1 MTSAEMIPAA
11 ILKRKAVV
19 YVRQSTQSQVMTNLE
34 GQRRQYDL
42 VDVARQHGFVDVE
55 IIDDDLGR
63 SASGTVARPGFDRLV
78 AWLCA
83 GKVGAVLCFDASR
96 LARNGRDWH
105 HLLELCGLVEARVI
119 DLDGVYNPCR
129 PNDRLLLGMKGS
141 ISEFEL
147 GVLRARM
154 IDAARS
160 KASRGELR
168 LSVPFGYIWHREAG
182 LGLDP
187 DLRLQEVIRLIFA
200 RFREL
205 GSARQVLL
213 SMKADQ
219 IYFPRPSDEGRMT
232 NFEWMPTRYRNVIAV
247 LKNPF
252 YAGVYVYGKSEKRTS
267 IVEGRARR
275 SYGHGKPIGTWEV
288 MIKDHHEGYITWAEY
303 ERNQKQLA
311 LNNYGRAGGIKT
323 GRGGR
328 ALLSG
333 IMTCG
338 RCGRRLSV
346 AYTGNP
352 QSRPVYRCD
361 KPNLMMGLPR
371 CMTFGGPRID
381 AAVGRELL
389 RAVEP
394 MAVEAAFKAERMH
407 QEHKED
413 QQRILDLEMQ
423 QARYEAGLAERRYAA
438 CDPDNRLIAA
448 QLEKNWE
455 AALRRVRDLE
465 ARHPGDKPNIEVDPN
480 AFANLADNLAAA
492 WNAPGV
498 TMRARQQLLRTL
510 IADIIVDVDDDVRD
524 VVLTI
529 HWRGGQHSELRV
541 RKPRTGE
548 HGCATTDDALAV
560 MRSMA
565 GRWSDEHIAASL
577 NRMGLAYRPGQDLDG
592 APRLFCSSRPWDPR
606 LQICRKKW
614 RVAYHERSCG
624 GVTRYKPH
632 DSAPRKSWRSCRPSR
647 SFPERRIRSAP
658 MTSCRRRSK
667 RRWRERVARVASPTT
682 TRFQCLQTLDEG
694 VYNNSRIPIGRIE
707 RSTVLVSTSTRPSVR
722 NTVRP
727 PQWPSVYLI
736 ASARGNLAE
745 MSLSTLVSRDFSSSM
760 SGLLSDLRAASRM
773 SALVPRTRPSMA

>member
-1 MTSAEMIPAA
+1 MTGVELIPTQL
-11 ILKRKAVV
+11 LKRKAVV

-34 GQRRQYDL
+34 SQRRQYDL
-42 VDVARQHGFVDVE
+42 VDIARQYGFIDVE
-55 IIDDDLGR
+55 VIDDDLGR

-83 GKVGAVLCFDASR
+83 GNVGAVLCQDASR

-119 DLDGVYNPCR
+119 DHDGVYNPCQ

-147 GVLRARM
+147 GVLRTRM
-154 IDAARS
+154 LDAARS
-160 KASRGELR
+160 KARRGELR

-187 DLRLQEVIRLIFA
+187 DLRLQEVIRLIFT

-213 SMKADQ
+213 SMTADQ
-219 IYFPRPSDEGRMT
+219 VHFPRPSDEGRMT
-232 NFEWMPTRYRNVIAV
+232 SFTWLPIRYRNVISV

-267 IVEGRARR
+267 IVDGRARR
-275 SYGHGKPIGTWEV
+275 SYGHSKPIGTWEV
-288 MIKDHHEGYITWAEY
+288 FIKDHHEGYISWDEY

-311 LNNYGRAGGIKT
+311 LNNYGRADGVKS

-338 RCGRRLSV
+338 RCGRRLTV
-346 AYTGNP
+346 TYTGNP

-371 CMTFGGPRID
+371 CMTFGGPRVD
-381 AAVGRELL
+381 AAVARELL

-394 MAVEAAFKAERMH
+394 LAIEAAFEAERMH
-407 QEHKED
+407 RERQDD
-413 QQRILDLEMQ
+413 QRQILDLELQ
-423 QARYEAGLAERRYAA
+423 QARYESNLAERRYAA

-455 AALRRVRDLE
+455 IALRRVRDME
-465 ARHPGDKPNIEVDPN
+465 ARQPAESSSTIEVDPS
-480 AFANLADNLAAA
+480 AFADMAENLSAA
-492 WNAPGV
+492 WDAPDV

-510 IADIIVDVDDDVRD
+510 IADIIVDVDDTVRD

-529 HWRGGQHSELRV
+529 HWRGGQHSELRI
-541 RKPRTGE
+541 RKPQSGE
-548 HGCATTDDALAV
+548 HGCATADDALAV

-577 NRMGLAYRPGQDLDG
+577 NRMGLPTGQG
-592 APRLFCSSRPWDPR
+592 KTWTA
-606 LQICRKKW
+606 
-614 RVAYHERSCG
+614 H
-624 GVTRYKPH
+624 
-632 DSAPRKSWRSCRPSR
+632 
-647 SFPERRIRSAP
+647 
-658 MTSCRRRSK
+658 
-667 RRWRERVARVASPTT
+667 RVASVRRVRGIHAYRSAEKDGEWLTMT
-682 TRFQCLQTLDEG
+682 EAAKALGVTNHAIRRLIKTGTLPAVQVVLGAPYQIRADDLASESIKTAVARKG
-694 VYNNSRIPIGRIE
+694 RPCRI
-707 RSTVLVSTSTRPSVR
+707 VD
-722 NTVRP
+722 
-727 PQWPSVYLI
+727 
-736 ASARGNLAE
+736 AD
-745 MSLSTLVSRDFSSSM
+745 TLPMFTD
-760 SGLLSDLRAASRM
+760 
-773 SALVPRTRPSMA
+773 T